1 MQITLQSRIK
11 LQTGNNWKLTQRV
24 KRINKEIMQKETL
37 LQDNRKLS
45 MTEGGNHNVMESIF
59 RLFFAA
65 YRMVTD
71 ALCCSNLYYQYR
83 QSIDYTIINLLVVI
97 S

>member
-24 KRINKEIMQKETL
+24 ERINKEIMQKETW

-45 MTEGGNHNVMESIF
+45 MTEEEPQCMGG
-59 RLFFAA
+59 
-65 YRMVTD
+65 
-71 ALCCSNLYYQYR
+71 CSASSSLHTEWLQTHCVVAIY
-83 QSIDYTIINLLVVI
+83 IINTDEVLIIQQLI
-97 S
+97 F

>member
-24 KRINKEIMQKETL
+24 ERINKEIMQKETW

-45 MTEGGNHNVMESIF
+45 MTEGTTMSWKVY
-59 RLFFAA
+59 FASSSLHTEWLQTHCVVA
-65 YRMVTD
+65 TY
-71 ALCCSNLYYQYR
+71 
-83 QSIDYTIINLLVVI
+83 IINTDKVLI
-97 S
+97 IQ